1 LSDTV
6 GFIAD
11 LPTTLVSAFR
21 ATLEEVTSADLI
33 LHVRDISHAESDV
46 QGEDVA
52 KVLSELDIDP
62 NDSTRLMEVWNKV
75 DLLDRDARVA
85 VMNAAKRLP
94 ADKRAVVISAAT
106 GEGLTELLDHIE
118 ARLAKERTQL
128 ALTIDP
134 GDGKGL
140 AWLYKNAEVLER
152 RDQSDGS
159 VFLDV
164 RVAPERAE
172 QVHSRFPNAR
182 PPERH
187 RARRRV

>member
-1 LSDTV
+1 
-6 GFIAD
+6 

-33 LHVRDISHAESDV
+33 LHVRDISHAETEV

-62 NDSTRLMEVWNKV
+62 NNSARLIEVWNKA
-75 DLLDRDARVA
+75 DLLDGDARLA
-85 VMNAAKRLP
+85 VMNGARRMQ
-94 ADKRAVVISAAT
+94 ADKRPVVISAVT
-106 GEGLTELLDHIE
+106 GEGLPELLERIE
-118 ARLAKERTQL
+118 SRLAAGRTQL
-128 ALTIDP
+128 ALTVHA

-152 RDQSDGS
+152 RNQSDGS
-159 VFLDV
+159 VFLEV

-172 QVHSRFPNAR
+172 QVYQRFPNAR
-182 PPERH
+182 VPGRYA
-187 RARRRV
+187 ARRQRI

>member
-1 LSDTV
+1 V

-33 LHVRDISHAESDV
+33 LHVRDISHAESEV

-52 KVLSELDIDP
+52 KVLSELEIDA
-62 NDSTRLMEVWNKV
+62 NDSARLMEVWNKV
-75 DLLDRDARVA
+75 DLLDDDARIAVA
-85 VMNAAKRLP
+85 NAARRVPAEKRP
-94 ADKRAVVISAAT
+94 MVVSAVT
-106 GEGLTELLDHIE
+106 GEGFEELLERIE
-118 ARLAKERTQL
+118 ARLAEKRTQL
-128 ALTIDP
+128 ALTVDP

-152 RDQSDGS
+152 YDQSDGS

-172 QVHSRFPNAR
+172 QVSRRFPNAR
-182 PPERH
+182 TPESY
-187 RARRRV
+187 ARRRLQV